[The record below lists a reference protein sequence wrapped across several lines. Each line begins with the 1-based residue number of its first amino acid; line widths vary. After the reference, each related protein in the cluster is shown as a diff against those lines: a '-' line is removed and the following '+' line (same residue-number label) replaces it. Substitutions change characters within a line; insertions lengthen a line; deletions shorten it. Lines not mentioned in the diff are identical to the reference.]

1 MIVKQ
6 KTRWT
11 GILILIGMVA
21 GIFSVAP
28 AIDSPN
34 YLSEGAT
41 NFNQVIIAAIFQLL
55 MSLAY
60 IGIAIFLFP
69 IIRQTS
75 IHLSVGFL
83 SFRIIAVTLSF
94 LGTLLL
100 LSTLILSQ
108 DFVTQSAP
116 NLAFYETFGHLLKST
131 RDYINHIFMVI
142 VLCLGNVLLY
152 VSFIKT
158 KLIPEWLSIWGIF
171 SCCLSILASLLVLFG
186 MIEIITSEYLL
197 LNAPTGLQEL
207 VLAFWFIFKGLNNKI
222 QK

>member
-108 DFVTQSAP
+108 DFVTQSTP
-116 NLAFYETFGHLLKST
+116 NLAFYETIGHLLKST

-152 VSFIKT
+152 ASFIKT

-171 SCCLSILASLLVLFG
+171 SCCLSILASFLVLFG
-186 MIEIITSEYLL
+186 MMEIITSEYLL
-197 LNAPTGLQEL
+197 LNAPTGIQEL